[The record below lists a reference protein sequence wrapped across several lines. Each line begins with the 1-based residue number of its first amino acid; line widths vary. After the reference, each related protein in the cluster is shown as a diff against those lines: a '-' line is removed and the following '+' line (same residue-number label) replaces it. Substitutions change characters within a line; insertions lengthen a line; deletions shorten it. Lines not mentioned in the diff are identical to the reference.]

1 MIDNIQNIAKKLV
14 IDGKGILAADESTAT
29 IKKRFDQIDTESN
42 AETRRDYREMLFST
56 KEAMEKNISGVIL
69 YDETIKQKCR
79 DGRSITDLLRETDTL
94 IGIKVDTGVKK
105 LAKFGNET
113 ITEGLDGLRERL
125 DEYYSIGASFAK
137 WRAVINIIEDA
148 PSDYAISTNSQ
159 ALARYSALCQESG
172 LVPIVEP
179 EVLMDGENAKHTIDE
194 CKLVTSKILQSVF
207 EELSSARVDLD
218 GIILKPNMV
227 IQGKNCDEKATPME
241 VAKQTLDCLEQNV
254 PTSVAGICFLS
265 GGQTD
270 LQATEHLS
278 IMNSLKKINH
288 TLTFSYGRALQ
299 QSALIAWSGKDE
311 NIKDAQNAFA
321 HRAHMNGLAS
331 IGQWSIELDQ

>member
-1 MIDNIQNIAKKLV
+1 MTDNIQNIAKKLV

-79 DGRSITDLLRETDTL
+79 DGKKITDLLKETDTL

-105 LAKFGNET
+105 LVKFSNET

-125 DEYYSIGASFAK
+125 DEYYNIGASFAK
-137 WRAVINIIEDA
+137 WRAVINITEDT
-148 PSDYAISTNSQ
+148 PSDYAIRANSQ

-179 EVLMDGENAKHTIDE
+179 EVLMDGENSRHNIDE
-194 CKLVTSKILQSVF
+194 CKIVTSKTLQSVF
-207 EELSSARVDLD
+207 EELSAAKVDLD

-227 IQGKNCDEKATPME
+227 IHGKNCDKKATPIE
-241 VAKQTLDCLEQNV
+241 IAKHTLDCLEQNV
-254 PTSVAGICFLS
+254 PRSVAGICFLS

-278 IMNSLKKINH
+278 IMNNIKETNH

-299 QSALIAWSGKDE
+299 QSALIAWGGKDE
-311 NIKDAQNAFA
+311 NIKDAQIAFM
-321 HRAHMNGLAS
+321 HRARMNGLAS